1 MNLSKICAISILS
14 AAVVLSSSCEHLK
27 EFQAALAALNNK
39 STSDSYA
46 ESDSSYSDS
55 SYSDSSYSDSSYSD
69 SSYSDSSSSDSSYA
83 DSSYSDSS
91 GSAAAYSNTTVWTG
105 VCHNSTVNVNSP
117 VVITMHQHG
126 RSIHG
131 SIKLDHSRLVCA
143 PHFRG
148 SVKYERFTF
157 VTPPYGGHGKIVW
170 TGIFENGYMRGVYVT
185 DSGQKGTILLRR
197 RR

>member
-1 MNLSKICAISILS
+1 MNLSRFFAIGFLS
-14 AAVVLSSSCEHLK
+14 AALLISSSCEHLK

-39 STSDSYA
+39 STSDSYS

-55 SYSDSSYSDSSYSD
+55 SYSDSSYSDST
-69 SSYSDSSSSDSSYA
+69 SSDSSYT

-91 GSAAAYSNTTVWTG
+91 GSSAAAYSSTTVWTG

-117 VVITMHQHG
+117 IVITMHQHG
-126 RSIHG
+126 RGIHG
-131 SIKLDHSRLVCA
+131 SIELDHSRLICA

-148 SVKYERFTF
+148 SVNHERFTF
-157 VTPPYGGHGKIVW
+157 VTPPYGGHGKIIW
-170 TGIFENGYMRGVYVT
+170 TGIFADGYMRGLYVT